1 MTAVPVRRKESSA
14 PYVAHQK
21 RPPFAQI
28 KRPTTWKEKVVVV
41 KDCAVW
47 WWIALPEQ
55 KWVKISEC
63 HRPTATSFS
72 LRSTNRRKWCSVW
85 RPARVRA
92 TNLRTGSE
100 RTLSPG
106 LAVDNGAADR
116 LESPDTSPKG

>member
-1 MTAVPVRRKESSA
+1 MSDLPANVRPRASRFLPQFSPA
-14 PYVAHQK
+14 YAAHQK

-63 HRPTATSFS
+63 HRARS
-72 LRSTNRRKWCSVW
+72 LLLDELSKVDVPMVVKVVVFKRDRR
-85 RPARVRA
+85 
-92 TNLRTGSE
+92 
-100 RTLSPG
+100 
-106 LAVDNGAADR
+106 
-116 LESPDTSPKG
+116 

>member
-63 HRPTATSFS
+63 HSHADDRQQVREDMQRSMQQGVDYDTEYRVVRP
-72 LRSTNRRKWCSVW
+72 
-85 RPARVRA
+85 
-92 TNLRTGSE
+92 
-100 RTLSPG
+100 
-106 LAVDNGAADR
+106 DN
-116 LESPDTSPKG
+116 TV

>member
-63 HRPTATSFS
+63 HRHEGKTWVESAAGSG
-72 LRSTNRRKWCSVW
+72 STFFVEL
-85 RPARVRA
+85 PQVRA
-92 TNLRTGSE
+92 E
-100 RTLSPG
+100 RP
-106 LAVDNGAADR
+106 DD
-116 LESPDTSPKG
+116 ESFEVGMN